1 MNKPSLDS
9 LYRPLMRC
17 ALLAVVA
24 LLAACAGPAER
35 FVLLPQADGSASSIV
50 VRTASGETALTSPYA
65 AVETRGGK
73 PAPTQTLSAAEVD
86 RRYAEVMRSLPA
98 RPRSYDLLFELGTD
112 RLTPASQELL
122 KKAIAE
128 IKEFPA
134 GEFILTGHADSIG
147 SDATNDALSLRRAR
161 LIERE
166 LQRAEVKALSIEV
179 IGKGARDPRVP
190 QKRGVAE
197 PRNRFVEIKI
207 R

>member
-1 MNKPSLDS
+1 VNKPSLHS

-50 VRTASGETALTSPYA
+50 VKTASGETVLTSPYA
-65 AVETRGGK
+65 ETRGGK
-73 PAPTQTLSAAEVD
+73 PAPTQTLSAAEVY

>member
-1 MNKPSLDS
+1 MNKHLT
-9 LYRPLMRC
+9 LC
-17 ALLAVVA
+17 AMMALVLLTAG
-24 LLAACAGPAER
+24 CAGPKER
-35 FVLLPQADGSASSIV
+35 FVLLPQPDGSASSIV
-50 VRTASGETALTSPYA
+50 VKTASGETTLNSPYA

-73 PAPTQTLSAAEVD
+73 AEPTQTISAAEVD
-86 RRYAEVMRSLPA
+86 RRYVEVMRSLPA
-98 RPRSYDLLFELGTD
+98 RPRSYELLFELGTD

-122 KKAIAE
+122 KKAMAE

-147 SDATNDALSLRRAR
+147 SDALNDALSLRRAR

-179 IGKGARDPRVP
+179 IGKGSREPRVP

>member
-1 MNKPSLDS
+1 VNKAWMS
-9 LYRPLMRC
+9 C
-17 ALLAVVA
+17 AMMALVA
-24 LLAACAGPAER
+24 LLAGCAGPKER

-50 VRTASGETALTSPYA
+50 VKTASGETALTSPYA

-73 PAPTQTLSAAEVD
+73 PEPTQTLSAAEVE

-134 GEFILTGHADSIG
+134 GEFILTGHADAIG
-147 SDATNDALSLRRAR
+147 NDASNDALSLRRAR